1 MHKRNHSLDL
11 LKLFFM
17 LIIVIHHLGSW
28 SDYLMNGYI
37 CVEFFF
43 MVSGYLVM
51 KKISNN
57 IFSIVDIMKKRL
69 LRLYPHYLLSFIV
82 MFMSVNIYRN
92 GRIDIQQF
100 FSSIPEILL
109 IQNIGV
115 FNGGL
120 NYPCWYLSV
129 MLFSTL
135 IILLLYKLVSKN
147 IFRII
152 ASTCV
157 VLVYSFLFIN
167 YQGFEVFSTIYGFYL
182 PFWRGLSGMFVGCLI
197 YEVTENLDL
206 TFYVKNKMTF
216 NFFEFVVLI
225 GIIALLFTDKN
236 VDVLM
241 VIFFVLL
248 MLLALSP
255 CSFIEHISNNYFFT
269 WLSHYEY
276 AIFLNHAFVIGIF
289 NKVLAKYIYG
299 SITQTAILF
308 AILVVYSIFT
318 QSFLDYLSLK
328 LSRDK
333 NEVI

>member
-51 KKISNN
+51 KKINNN

-152 ASTCV
+152 IKYRSIKYPIIKEYRSKYNTKQFVFYNLHV
-157 VLVYSFLFIN
+157 VVN
-167 YQGFEVFSTIYGFYL
+167 KEVL
-182 PFWRGLSGMFVGCLI
+182 C
-197 YEVTENLDL
+197 
-206 TFYVKNKMTF
+206 
-216 NFFEFVVLI
+216 
-225 GIIALLFTDKN
+225 
-236 VDVLM
+236 
-241 VIFFVLL
+241 
-248 MLLALSP
+248 
-255 CSFIEHISNNYFFT
+255 
-269 WLSHYEY
+269 
-276 AIFLNHAFVIGIF
+276 
-289 NKVLAKYIYG
+289 
-299 SITQTAILF
+299 
-308 AILVVYSIFT
+308 
-318 QSFLDYLSLK
+318 
-328 LSRDK
+328 
-333 NEVI
+333 